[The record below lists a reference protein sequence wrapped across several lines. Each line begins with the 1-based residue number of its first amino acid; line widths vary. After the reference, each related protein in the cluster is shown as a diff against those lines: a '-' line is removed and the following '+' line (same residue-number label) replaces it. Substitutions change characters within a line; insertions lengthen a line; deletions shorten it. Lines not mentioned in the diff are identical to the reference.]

1 MLYVSLDITEMFR
14 KCLNLGKLRARC
26 VLVSYKTSPDGV
38 VQGSLLGQKHAICK
52 LNQLVK
58 LLNGITLYIIVI
70 PMILMS
76 T

>member
-1 MLYVSLDITEMFR
+1 MATIKAIYKL
-14 KCLNLGKLRARC
+14 KCKLLNVKDK
-26 VLVSYKTSPDGV
+26 SDGV